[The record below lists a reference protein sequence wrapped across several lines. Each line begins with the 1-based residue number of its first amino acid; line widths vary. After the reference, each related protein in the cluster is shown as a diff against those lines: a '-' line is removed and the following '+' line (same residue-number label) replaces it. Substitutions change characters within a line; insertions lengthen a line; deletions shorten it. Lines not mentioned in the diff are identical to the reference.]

1 MGDFLK
7 EEKLYYLFVFLS
19 SFLILLTYL
28 GFSLYKSNLFVFI
41 ISFILLSLFD
51 ISKKILAF
59 FKKHERVILLSVII
73 LAISILVRAGIIDS
87 GIIAIQDYPI
97 HYFTHYLMATKIFP
111 QYHSIN
117 GMYLNYQLG
126 YSPLY
131 DHPPGG
137 PLLTTILWYLN
148 LKQVPFWAVF
158 RFVVAISF
166 ILPILS
172 VYYLSK
178 TFGFHPFV
186 SILSALL
193 WLTWFHEYFIDG
205 TFISYYSLSFGI
217 FSIAFFVKYLDF
229 REKRNLLASGLFL
242 ALSLLFQSMFYP
254 FFVFSLFLLSLMRK
268 KIKEFFYVFIISFLS
283 GFVYFADFLSWDYSF
298 QIFSKQATFF
308 PHMYD
313 INRAFWSH
321 FYLLSVFI
329 VIISLSLLV
338 YSSSKKSKWKID
350 YLFLVAI
357 SLIGLSFL
365 LNFFQTRVKILML
378 NIFSNIFLI
387 ERVTF
392 LNRVF
397 FCTIAA
403 YSIYHIINT
412 KKQFLIAFVL
422 SLLIV
427 HIFTFIL
434 YLFDSW
440 YNSDSRFFEYIY
452 GWKLKDWYSLK
463 LDDGVLKNKPK
474 KDVVELFTFLKEN
487 TTKDARIIV
496 EDSRWGKLGG
506 NIMALLAPFTDK
518 FFVGGLHQGVF
529 IEGDTWF
536 VDGVIFGKNISEY
549 SEIEL
554 AEKLEEYNVKWI
566 VAWTNESKSSL
577 SNLQTFK
584 KIYETSNK
592 LFQVYEYSNL
602 MPSYIYVENGN
613 ASVKIVNDDKII
625 VELKNVVEGE
635 KIVLKFRYEKY
646 WHAFY
651 DGKEMPIKKCGILIC
666 MEAPF
671 SGNYSIM
678 LSYQEGNL
686 LKVGKMISL
695 ISLISLFIYLL
706 KTSFIQ
712 VDFDKRAFGLREKRR
727 LYSM

>member
-1 MGDFLK
+1 
-7 EEKLYYLFVFLS
+7 
-19 SFLILLTYL
+19 
-28 GFSLYKSNLFVFI
+28 
-41 ISFILLSLFD
+41 
-51 ISKKILAF
+51 
-59 FKKHERVILLSVII
+59 
-73 LAISILVRAGIIDS
+73 
-87 GIIAIQDYPI
+87 
-97 HYFTHYLMATKIFP
+97 
-111 QYHSIN
+111 
-117 GMYLNYQLG
+117 MYLNYQLG

-131 DHPPGG
+131 DHPPAG
-137 PLLTTILWYLN
+137 PLLTTILWYLT
-148 LKQVPFWAVF
+148 LKQVPLWAVF
-158 RFVVAISF
+158 RFVVVISF
-166 ILPILS
+166 ILPVFS

-178 TFGFHPFV
+178 TFRFHPFV

-217 FSIAFFVKYLDF
+217 FSIAFFVKYLEF
-229 REKRNLLASGLFL
+229 GERKNLLASGLFL

-268 KIKEFFYVFIISFLS
+268 RIKEFFYVFIISFLS

-298 QIFSKQATFF
+298 QIFSKQTTFF

-313 INRAFWSH
+313 INRAFWLH

-329 VIISLSLLV
+329 VIISLPLLV

-350 YLFLVAI
+350 YLFLVAV
-357 SLIGLSFL
+357 SLIVLSFL
-365 LNFFQTRVKILML
+365 LNFFQTKVKFLML

-392 LNRVF
+392 LDRVF
-397 FCTIAA
+397 FCIIAA
-403 YSIYHIINT
+403 YSIYHITNT
-412 KKQFLIAFVL
+412 KKQFLITLVL

-427 HIFTFIL
+427 HIFTFVL

-440 YNSDSRFFEYIY
+440 YNSDSKYFEYIY

-474 KDVVELFTFLKEN
+474 KDVVELFSFLKEN

-536 VDGVIFGKNISEY
+536 VDGVIFGKNITEY
-549 SEIEL
+549 SESEL
-554 AEKLEEYNVKWI
+554 IKKLEEYNVKWI
-566 VAWTNESKSSL
+566 VAWTNESKSFL
-577 SNLQTFK
+577 SNLPAFE

-613 ASVKIVNDDKII
+613 TSVKIVNDDKII
-625 VELKNVVEGE
+625 VELKNAVKGE

-651 DGKEMPIKKCGILIC
+651 DGKEMPIEKCGILIC

-686 LKVGKMISL
+686 LKLGKMISL

>member
-1 MGDFLK
+1 MIRLNKLFLFIS
-7 EEKLYYLFVFLS
+7 LISCLF
-19 SFLILLTYL
+19 ILLTYF
-28 GFSLYKSNLFVFI
+28 GFKLYSVNLFLFVFSFVLFSFLK
-41 ISFILLSLFD
+41 ISNRIFRFFEKYEKLFLLF
-51 ISKKILAF
+51 
-59 FKKHERVILLSVII
+59 VII

-117 GMYLNYQLG
+117 GMYLHYQLG

-137 PLLTTILWYLN
+137 PMLTTILWYLT
-148 LKQVPFWAVF
+148 LKQVPLWAVF
-158 RFVVAISF
+158 RFIVAISF
-166 ILPILS
+166 LLSIIS

-178 TFGFHPFV
+178 TFEFHSFV

-193 WLTWFHEYFIDG
+193 WLNWFHEYFVDG
-205 TFISYYSLSFGI
+205 TFISYYSLSFGLI
-217 FSIAFFVKYLDF
+217 SIAFFVKYLDF
-229 REKRNLLASGLFL
+229 GKKRNLLASGLFL

-254 FFVFSLFLLSLMRK
+254 FFVFSLFLLSLIRK
-268 KIKEFFYVFIISFLS
+268 RLREFFYVFIISFLS

-298 QIFSKQATFF
+298 QIFSKQTTFF

-313 INRAFWSH
+313 INRAFWLH

-329 VIISLSLLV
+329 VIISLPLLV

-357 SLIGLSFL
+357 FLIVLSFL
-365 LNFFQTRVKILML
+365 LNFFQTRVKFLML
-378 NIFSNIFLI
+378 DIFSSIFLI

-397 FCTIAA
+397 FCIIAA

-440 YNSDSRFFEYIY
+440 YNSDSKYFEYIY

-474 KDVVELFTFLKEN
+474 KYVVELFSFLKEN

-536 VDGVIFGKNISEY
+536 VDGVIFGKNITEY
-549 SEIEL
+549 SEREL
-554 AEKLEEYNVKWI
+554 AKKLEEYNVKWI
-566 VAWTNESKSSL
+566 VVWTNESKSFL
-577 SNLQTFK
+577 SNLPTFE

-602 MPSYIYVENGN
+602 MPSYIYVENGS
-613 ASVKIVNDDKII
+613 ASVKIVNDSKII

-651 DGKEMPIKKCGILIC
+651 DSKEIPIEKCGILMC
-666 MEAPF
+666 MEAPY
-671 SGNYSIM
+671 SGTYSII